1 MATSKKQVSKYT
13 TESAFIFVGKVVK
26 LKAATMEGLAAE
38 NTAIVQVER
47 VISAPDI
54 FTTMGGHQ
62 ITVRFKKASDIKKGA
77 SLTFFTNGWIFGE
90 SVAVDVV
97 GTAEET
103 GGNVTASL
111 VRSASVSSKDSVLRE
126 RFESAELVVAGR
138 VTEMAKS
145 DKGPTYISEHD
156 PNWHEATIDIDEVV
170 KGKKDIKQVKMLFPN
185 SDDVRW
191 HKIGKYAPGQQG
203 VWLLHPGQQQDTK
216 GIPAKVMAAV
226 PAGPDVLTALHPS
239 DYLPLHELERVRAM
253 ISK

>member
-1 MATSKKQVSKYT
+1 M
-13 TESAFIFVGKVVK
+13 
-26 LKAATMEGLAAE
+26 
-38 NTAIVQVER
+38 
-47 VISAPDI
+47 
-54 FTTMGGHQ
+54 
-62 ITVRFKKASDIKKGA
+62 
-77 SLTFFTNGWIFGE
+77 
-90 SVAVDVV
+90 
-97 GTAEET
+97 
-103 GGNVTASL
+103 
-111 VRSASVSSKDSVLRE
+111 
-126 RFESAELVVAGR
+126 VVAGR

-156 PNWHEATIDIDEVV
+156 PDWHEATIDIDEVV
-170 KGKKDIKQVKMLFPN
+170 KGKKDIKQVKVLFPN

-253 ISK
+253 ISKYNSDPNEGGHHDQGRQHDPPVAERGDESGQRAQHRRQSGEPAADRGLGVHARARWAAPMRRSTSRPTAATPGR